1 MYPRRCDMDAARP
14 QPSERLCNTVLL
26 GSPFPPHPATSA
38 TSASAAASET
48 ALALGSQRM
57 AEPAPLFP
65 ALLPRPRFGNG
76 PRREQPLHIRIAWL
90 LVDVL
95 RRAELDD

>member
-57 AEPAPLFP
+57 AKPATLLP
-65 ALLPRPRFGNG
+65 ALLHRPRIRHGH
-76 PRREQPLHIRIAWL
+76 RREQRLRVRLARL
-90 LVDVL
+90 LVDGL
-95 RRAELDD
+95 RRAEL